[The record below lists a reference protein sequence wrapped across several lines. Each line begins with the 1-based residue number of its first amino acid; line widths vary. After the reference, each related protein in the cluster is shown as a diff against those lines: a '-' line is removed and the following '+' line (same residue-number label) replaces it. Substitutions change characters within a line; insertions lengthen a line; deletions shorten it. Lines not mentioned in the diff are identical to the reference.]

1 MKTFVVLP
9 YTMERTLPMQF
20 QSDDNRY
27 PEVLVEYF
35 LNQYTKKGDKVLDI
49 FSGFGTTLLVAEE
62 MSRIPIGIEYDKGRF
77 EYVQSLLSSKDYFIH
92 GDARNLDSYN
102 IHDID
107 FAMSS
112 PPFMNKD
119 DAKFALTA
127 YTTLGTYQTY
137 LDELEV
143 IYGMMRK
150 VLKPNAHVVIEAANL
165 KRDFV
170 TTLAWDIARSVS
182 RVLSFQG
189 EIVVC
194 WEGEDRGNGVISCG
208 YDHSYCLVFKNEP

>member
-9 YTMERTLPMQF
+9 YMMKRTLPTHF
-20 QSDDNRY
+20 KTDDNRY

-35 LNQYTKKGDKVLDI
+35 LNQYTKRGDKVLDI
-49 FSGFGTTLLVAEE
+49 FAGFGTTLLVAEE
-62 MSRIPIGIEYDKGRF
+62 MGRVPRGIEYDKERF
-77 EYVQSLLSSKDYFIH
+77 EYVQSLLMSKDYICH
-92 GDARNLDSYN
+92 GDARELESYN

-119 DAKFALTA
+119 DAQYALTA

-143 IYGMMRK
+143 IYGKMKK
-150 VLKPNAHVVIEAANL
+150 VLKPNAYVVIEAANL
-165 KRDFV
+165 KRDFI

-194 WEGEDRGNGVISCG
+194 WEDEDKDNSLYSYG